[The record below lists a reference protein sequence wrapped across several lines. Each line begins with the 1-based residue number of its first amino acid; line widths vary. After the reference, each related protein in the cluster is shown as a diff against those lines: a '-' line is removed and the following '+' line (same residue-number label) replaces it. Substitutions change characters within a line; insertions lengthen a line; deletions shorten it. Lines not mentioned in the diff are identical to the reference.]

1 MESREI
7 VQTFIDASWRS
18 MPRDA
23 GRTVMGNQAAR
34 LCRQPASQLPP
45 IAIFRKE
52 QRGSLYFSASPG
64 GQQFLS
70 ETGGN
75 DEVVTYSC

>member
-34 LCRQPASQLPP
+34 LCRQPASCHLLQSSERNSAGTS
-45 IAIFRKE
+45 I
-52 QRGSLYFSASPG
+52 SLQVQVIS
-64 GQQFLS
+64 
-70 ETGGN
+70 N
-75 DEVVTYSC
+75 SCPKRAATTNG